1 MSLNETCGSRMMEM
15 YCDCFILYDC
25 LKVFLKTQQNRQMG
39 QKQMLCFLGRRE
51 QQNYCI
57 VQLDQ

>member
-1 MSLNETCGSRMMEM
+1 MMEM
-15 YCDCFILYDC
+15 FCDYFILYDC
-25 LKVFLKTQQNRQMG
+25 LKVFKKTQQNRQMG